1 MSFEKRRVLAVFKSS
16 ANGPAESVLGPAR
29 PFAELDWSST
39 VNGRVE
45 SVSGPARPFAEL
57 DWSRVRLSLKH
68 SLESFNRECVEKVS
82 ARKCDFRR

>member
-16 ANGPAESVLGPAR
+16 ANGRAESVLGPAR

-68 SLESFNRECVEKVS
+68 SFESFNRECVEKVS